1 MTTTQTIHK
10 INELK
15 GLMKVKEKALNTF
28 LIYAE
33 TNNISKEQ
41 LYTTKYEFENEL
53 MNIQEQIN
61 KLNTLTHQYILRF
74 ARH

>member
-10 INELK
+10 INGLK
-15 GLMKVKEKALNTF
+15 NLMRVKEKALNTF

-41 LYTTKYEFENEL
+41 LYTTKYEFENEIL
-53 MNIQEQIN
+53 NLQEQIN
-61 KLNTLTHQYILRF
+61 KLNTPTHQYILRF
-74 ARH
+74 ARN